1 MQGRWDKPAP
11 TDHDGLGAAPG
22 DSGLSATRANYAD
35 IKDSV
40 DFAALCTNDDD
51 GSADLLSEEDR
62 GHVLATQNYIGSVT
76 FYKDADGVRQM
87 AVARKDSRSLMV
99 IEAATSGK
107 VGYATLIDLAYDV
120 VKVNTQHDDA
130 TVITSLRARY
140 DLLSDV
146 KAKLEDKFLE
156 GALVRRTCSPKLCLH
171 YWGFRLSLT
180 KQMHPLLRSPFEG
193 N

>member
-1 MQGRWDKPAP
+1 M
-11 TDHDGLGAAPG
+11 
-22 DSGLSATRANYAD
+22 
-35 IKDSV
+35 
-40 DFAALCTNDDD
+40 
-51 GSADLLSEEDR
+51 LSEEDR

-76 FYKDADGVRQM
+76 FYQDAEGVRQM
-87 AVARKDSRSLMV
+87 AVARKDSRSLV
-99 IEAATSGK
+99 LIEAATSGK

-120 VKVNTQHDDA
+120 VKVNTQLDEA